1 MWEETDA
8 GLRGELIQLRLVQD
22 DILHRL
28 ADAEIQI
35 AVAATRIQAI
45 EARILHLVST
55 AEFMPVKWTFYG
67 TIGSVLAAM
76 LTALIASM
84 VAGVPHT
91 ISR

>member
-1 MWEETDA
+1 MWEENDA
-8 GLRGELIQLRLVQD
+8 SFRGELVQLRLVQD
-22 DILHRL
+22 DIVRRL
-28 ADAEIQI
+28 ADVEIQI

-76 LTALIASM
+76 LTALVASM
-84 VAGVPHT
+84 VTGTPHP
-91 ISR
+91 IGR